1 MCNTEISHKAY
12 IKCLVSAGWRK
23 ERKVKDR
30 MDRRTET
37 GVMVIQGEASINQ
50 VVIITSVSRLHATQ
64 IHRRFKSKD
73 TWSWQ
78 TQIHVFWGNAAY
90 YDNDNSQ
97 PSSYTIASNCWANLN
112 AGPTMVSIGTPRTTP
127 VPLSLS
133 IVADETSL
141 LLSAAARAISGLLER
156 GKLNVWVLGESDHP
170 RAKAKS
176 VREEVSPDLKKRR
189 VAACWRGK
197 EG

>member
-78 TQIHVFWGNAAY
+78 TQIHVF
-90 YDNDNSQ
+90 
-97 PSSYTIASNCWANLN
+97 
-112 AGPTMVSIGTPRTTP
+112 
-127 VPLSLS
+127 
-133 IVADETSL
+133 
-141 LLSAAARAISGLLER
+141 
-156 GKLNVWVLGESDHP
+156 
-170 RAKAKS
+170 
-176 VREEVSPDLKKRR
+176 
-189 VAACWRGK
+189 
-197 EG
+197 